1 LIDATAVVDP
11 GAKLAD
17 GVAVGPYSIIGAN
30 VVIDS
35 GTQIG
40 PHVVIK
46 GPTQIGKDNTIY
58 QFASIGDAPQ
68 DKKYNGE
75 PTRLEIGDR
84 NTIREFVTINRG
96 TVQDEGVTRL
106 GDDNWIMAY
115 VHIAH
120 DCQIG
125 NQTIFANNA
134 SLAGHVTIGDHVI
147 LGGFTLVHQFCTL
160 GAHSLT
166 AFGSGIS
173 MDVPPYVTV
182 AGSPAKPHGLNMEGL
197 RRRGFSPEARKTL
210 KQAYRTLYRENLS
223 LQDAISRL
231 KEQVDGCAELG
242 MLVSFLENQKRGIA
256 RLNVR
261 TDRTTT
267 HRYCCRGGF
276 RR

>member
-1 LIDATAVVDP
+1 LIHTTAVVDP
-11 GAKLAD
+11 GAELAD

-35 GTQIG
+35 GTRIG
-40 PHVVIK
+40 PHVVIN
-46 GPTQIGKDNTIY
+46 GPTTIGKDNTIY

-84 NTIREFVTINRG
+84 NTIREYVTINRG

-134 SLAGHVTIGDHVI
+134 SLAGHVSISDYVI
-147 LGGFTLVHQFCTL
+147 LGGFTLVHQFCSL

-182 AGSPAKPHGLNMEGL
+182 GGSPAKPHGLNMEGL
-197 RRRGFSPEARKTL
+197 RRRGFSPEARKIL
-210 KQAYRTLYRENLS
+210 KQAYKTLYRENLS
-223 LQDAISRL
+223 LQDAIAQL
-231 KEQVDGCAELG
+231 QGQVDGCPELG
-242 MLVSFLENQKRGIA
+242 LLVGFLQNQTRGI
-256 RLNVR
+256 VR
-261 TDRTTT
+261 
-267 HRYCCRGGF
+267 
-276 RR
+276 